1 MFVEIYGDFNK
12 NLIKI
17 MYTTALHYRS
27 NNN

>member
-17 MYTTALHYRS
+17 MYTTALHNRS